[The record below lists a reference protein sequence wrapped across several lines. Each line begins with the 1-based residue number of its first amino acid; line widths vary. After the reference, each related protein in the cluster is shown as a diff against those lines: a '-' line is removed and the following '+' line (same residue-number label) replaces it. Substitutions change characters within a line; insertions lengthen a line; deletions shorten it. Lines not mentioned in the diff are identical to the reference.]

1 MRLVR
6 FRAGDRIATGVLEA
20 EVVRPLRGTFFE
32 EPLPTGEEIRLDAVR
47 LLAPVIPSKLVCIA
61 RNYAEHAKEMGNPV
75 PEVPVLFFK
84 PATSVI
90 GPGDP
95 IPIPPG
101 SGRVDHEAELAAVI
115 GRLCKGVD
123 EDQAMSAVLGF
134 TCANDVTSR
143 DWQKSDVQWAR
154 AKGSDGFG
162 PLGPWIETELDPA
175 DLEITSAVNGELRQK
190 ARTSEMTLSAAALIA
205 HISTVMTLLPGD
217 VVLTGTPS
225 GVGPIAP
232 GQRVECAIEGLGT
245 LTNTV
250 AGADPTSTAGTVR

>member
-6 FRAGDRIATGVLEA
+6 FRAGDRIATGVLEG
-20 EVVRPLRGTFFE
+20 EIVRALRGTFFE
-32 EPLPTGEEIRLDAVR
+32 EPLPTGEEIPLETVR
-47 LLAPVIPSKLVCIA
+47 LLAPVIPSKLVCVA
-61 RNYAEHAKEMGNPV
+61 RNFAEHAKEMNNPV

-95 IPIPPG
+95 IPLPPG
-101 SGRVDHEAELAAVI
+101 AGRVDHEAELAAVI
-115 GRLCKGVD
+115 GRLCRRVD

-162 PLGPWIETELDPA
+162 PIGPWIETELDPA
-175 DLEITSAVNGELRQK
+175 DLEITSAVNGQLKQK
-190 ARTSEMTLSAAALIA
+190 ARTSEMTLSPAALIS
-205 HISTVMTLLPGD
+205 HISQTITLLPGD
-217 VVLTGTPS
+217 VVLTGTPP
-225 GVGPIAP
+225 GVSPLSAGDT
-232 GQRVECAIEGLGT
+232 VEIGIEGIGVLENPVIASG
-245 LTNTV
+245 
-250 AGADPTSTAGTVR
+250 

>member
-6 FRAGDRIATGVLEA
+6 FRSGDRIATGVLEG

-32 EPLPTGEEIRLDAVR
+32 EPLPTGEEIPLDTVR

-61 RNYAEHAKEMGNPV
+61 RNYVEHAKEMGNPI
-75 PEVPVLFFK
+75 PQVPVLFFK

-101 SGRVDHEAELAAVI
+101 SGRVDLEAELAAVI
-115 GRLCKGVD
+115 GRLCKRVD

-134 TCANDVTSR
+134 TCANDITSR

-190 ARTSEMTLSAAALIA
+190 ARTSEMTISPAALIA
-205 HISTVMTLLPGD
+205 HISQTITLLPGD
-217 VVLTGTPS
+217 VVLTGTPP
-225 GVGPIAP
+225 GVAALAP
-232 GQRVECAIEGLGT
+232 GDTVEVGIEGIGVLE
-245 LTNTV
+245 NPV
-250 AGADPTSTAGTVR
+250 IAGG

>member
-6 FRAGDRIATGVLEA
+6 FRAGDRIATGALDGEI
-20 EVVRPLRGTFFE
+20 VRPLKGTFFE
-32 EPLPTGEEIRLDAVR
+32 EPLPTGEELQLDEVK
-47 LLAPVIPSKLVCIA
+47 LLAPVLPSKMVCIA
-61 RNYAEHAKEMGNPV
+61 RNYAEHAKEMGNPI
-75 PEVPVLFFK
+75 PETPVLFIK

-101 SGRVDHEAELAAVI
+101 AGRVDHEAELAAVI
-115 GRLCKGVD
+115 GRLCRKVD

-162 PLGPWIETELDPA
+162 PIGPWIETELDPS
-175 DLEITSAVNGELRQK
+175 DLELSSRVNGELRQK
-190 ARTSEMTLSAAALIA
+190 ARSSEMTWSPAALIS
-205 HISTVMTLLPGD
+205 HISQTITLLPGD
-217 VVLTGTPS
+217 IVLTGTPP
-225 GVGPIAP
+225 GVGPLEP
-232 GQRVECAIEGLGT
+232 GDSVEIEIEGIGVLE
-245 LTNTV
+245 NPV
-250 AGADPTSTAGTVR
+250 SAGG

>member
-6 FRAGDRIATGVLEA
+6 FRAGDRIATGVLEG
-20 EVVRPLRGTFFE
+20 EIVRPLRGTFFE
-32 EPLPTGEEIRLDAVR
+32 EPLPTGEELPLDSVR

-61 RNYAEHAKEMGNPV
+61 RNYPEHAKEMGNPV
-75 PEVPVLFFK
+75 PQVPVLFFK

-95 IPIPPG
+95 IPLPAG
-101 SGRVDHEAELAAVI
+101 AGRVDHEAELAAVI
-115 GRLCKGVD
+115 GRLCRRVD

-134 TCANDVTSR
+134 TCANDITSR

-162 PLGPWIETELDPA
+162 PLGPWIETELDPS

-190 ARTSEMTLSAAALIA
+190 ARTSEMTLSPAALIS
-205 HISTVMTLLPGD
+205 HISQTITLLPGD
-217 VVLTGTPS
+217 VVLTGTPP
-225 GVGPIAP
+225 GVSPLAAGDT
-232 GQRVECAIEGLGT
+232 VEIGIEGIGVLE
-245 LTNTV
+245 NVVV
-250 AGADPTSTAGTVR
+250 ASD